1 MTTSSSAA
9 GRQGALSTL
18 QEAWRV
24 LGDAMSGRDYDYTSG
39 SMGRAVLLL
48 AIPMVLEMGMESIF
62 VIVDIFFVA
71 RLGAEAVTTVGLTE
85 SVLTLLYAVAI
96 GLSMGATA
104 LVARRIGERD
114 VDAARIVAVQTIW
127 IAVGLALV
135 IGVLGATYAEELL
148 TLMGAEPAVVA
159 DGRGYTAIMLG
170 GSVTI
175 LLIFLL
181 NAIFRGAGNA
191 VIAMRALWIA
201 NGINIVLDP
210 MLIFGLG
217 PFPEMG
223 VTGAAVATNIGR
235 GAGVTYQLY
244 CLSGGRSQIGL
255 RWSNL
260 RFSADVMLRLLRVSL
275 PGALQYTIAMSS
287 YIFLM
292 RIIATYGSAAVAGF
306 TIGIRIFAFTF
317 LPAWGLSNAAATLVG
332 QNLGAGQPERAESSV
347 WLTAKYNAIFLVA
360 VAVVFIAVPEPLV
373 RAFTSDPVVIG
384 YGVDC
389 LRYISYG
396 YGFYAVG
403 MVVTAAFNG
412 AGDTDTPTYINLFCF
427 WLLQIPMAYLL
438 AEVLMQGP
446 LGVFIA
452 VAVCDSLL
460 AVIAV
465 YVFRRGRWK
474 LKVV

>member
-1 MTTSSSAA
+1 LVSVWQS
-9 GRQGALSTL
+9 
-18 QEAWRV
+18 AWRV
-24 LGDAMSGRDYDYTSG
+24 VRDAISGRDYEYTSG
-39 SMGRAVLLL
+39 SIGRAVLLL
-48 AIPMVLEMGMESIF
+48 AIPMVLEMGMESVF
-62 VIVDIFFVA
+62 VVVDIFFVA

-85 SVLTLLYAVAI
+85 AVLTLLYAVAI
-96 GLSMGATA
+96 GIGMGATA
-104 LVARRIGERD
+104 VVARRIGERD
-114 VDAARIVAVQTIW
+114 VAGARVAAVQTVW
-127 IAVGLALV
+127 VGVALSLV
-135 IGVLGATYAEELL
+135 IGLLGVIFAADLL
-148 TLMGAEPAVVA
+148 ALMGGDASVVA
-159 DGRGYTAIMLG
+159 GGSRYTAVMLG
-170 GSVTI
+170 GSMTI

-210 MLIFGLG
+210 VLIFGLG

-235 GAGVTYQLY
+235 GVGVLYQLY
-244 CLSGGRSQIGL
+244 SLSGAHSQIRL
-255 RWSNL
+255 RL
-260 RFSADVMLRLLRVSL
+260 RDLGFDIAVMLRLLRVSL
-275 PGALQYTIAMSS
+275 PGAFQYTIAMSS

-292 RIIATYGSAAVAGF
+292 RIVSAYGSAAVAGF

-332 QNLGAGQPERAESSV
+332 QNLGAGQPERAERSV
-347 WLTAKYNAIFLVA
+347 WLTAKYNAGFLIA
-360 VAVVFIAVPEPLV
+360 VAIVFIVVPDALV
-373 RAFTSDPVVIG
+373 GVFTTDPVIVA

-403 MVVTAAFNG
+403 MVVTQAFNG
-412 AGDTDTPTYINLFCF
+412 AGDTDTPTYLNLLCF
-427 WLLQIPMAYLL
+427 WLLQIPMAYVM

-446 LGVFIA
+446 RGVFITM
-452 VAVCDSLL
+452 AVCESLL
-460 AVIAV
+460 AVISV

-474 LKVV
+474 LRVV